1 MNEFVV
7 EVDNTK
13 YEVKILSDEEVIVND
28 VEYKIKLTS
37 YFNHTYLLK
46 INNKIFELSSK
57 EIDSNNFN
65 LFFDGYKF
73 ETTVRTLLQEKAQK
87 LLESSGQSVKRHA
100 EIKSPMPGMIIKIK
114 KNSGDSVEIGDSIV
128 ILEAMKMENDLKAP
142 ASGTIDKIYVNEGS
156 VVEKGVLLFSII

>member
-57 EIDSNNFN
+57 EIDSNNIN
-65 LFFDGYKF
+65 VFFD
-73 ETTVRTLLQEKAQK
+73 
-87 LLESSGQSVKRHA
+87 
-100 EIKSPMPGMIIKIK
+100 
-114 KNSGDSVEIGDSIV
+114 
-128 ILEAMKMENDLKAP
+128 
-142 ASGTIDKIYVNEGS
+142 
-156 VVEKGVLLFSII
+156 